1 MQNNPAPQPTINA
14 RALGTRLRRTVPYV
28 AMLLLVLGTLFGSYK
43 ASQQSG
49 YQELDDA
56 ALLELDLYAHTL
68 ESELGRYAFLP
79 DLLEMNPHVQA
90 VMASPHSDTLREKA
104 SQELA
109 RWSVLAGS
117 MEMWVSGPT
126 GALLASSHAHRNTPP
141 RHGPDAAGTRS
152 APPLSGAQRFFAADP
167 QSGNPSY
174 FFIQGLEHQG
184 TVRGTIGLRTSLDP
198 LEATWAD
205 LSVRSESEEILV
217 VDDNGVVVMS
227 SVPAWRYRTLEP
239 LSPQAIQQLR
249 TSGRYPAQALEPLGL
264 RWEKTI
270 ERGVRLVRL
279 PSTDSPSSAA
289 LRAAQERP
297 LATLGW
303 RMVILTNPAQMR
315 RNAAYVALGSSAL
328 VAFFCLLGIYLLQR
342 RRTLAQLFAA
352 RNALQE
358 VNDGLAN
365 TVAER
370 TQSLETIN
378 AQLLQE
384 MQERQLAQQELLQAG
399 KLAVLG
405 QMSVGIAH
413 EISQP
418 LTALRALS
426 NNTTVLLKQG
436 RIDDATQNLTA
447 LGDLVARMGRIT
459 TQLKSFARRT
469 PQSDENAA
477 FPGKGPVGLHTA
489 IHNVCVL
496 LEHRIRAQSVEVVVD
511 VSPTLQVCCDQDRL
525 EQVLIN
531 LASNALDAVKNAT
544 NPQLCLSAR
553 TEDQRVWVHV
563 SDNGPPVSDDVLQHL
578 FEPFFSTKAAGEGLG
593 LGLVISSSIV
603 REFGGTLAVSRGE
616 SGRGLTFE
624 FDLPN
629 HMEARAQDV

>member
-1 MQNNPAPQPTINA
+1 MQIKPVPTPAKPP
-14 RALGTRLRRTVPYV
+14 RALSARLRRTAPYA
-28 AMLLLVLGTLFGSYK
+28 AMLLLVLGTLFGSYR
-43 ASQQSG
+43 ASEQSG
-49 YQELDDA
+49 YQQLDDA
-56 ALLELDLYAHTL
+56 ALLEIDLYAHTL

-79 DLLEMNPHVQA
+79 DLLELNPHVQA
-90 VMASPHSDTLREKA
+90 LIANPQSNALKDKA
-104 SQELA
+104 RQELA
-109 RWSVLAGS
+109 RWSVLAGA
-117 MEMWVSGPT
+117 MEMWVLGP
-126 GALLASSHAHRNTPP
+126 GGDLLASSHAVSSTALHRRPDTTGSMSSAKTP
-141 RHGPDAAGTRS
+141 
-152 APPLSGAQRFFAADP
+152 GAQRFFWADP
-167 QSGNPSY
+167 QSDVPSY
-174 FFIQGLEHQG
+174 LFTQQIERKGVVLG
-184 TVRGTIGLRTSLDP
+184 RIGLRVSLNP

-217 VDDNGVVVMS
+217 VDDNGVVIMS
-227 SVPAWRYRTLEP
+227 SVPTWRYRTLEA
-239 LSPQAIQQLR
+239 LSSAELHR
-249 TSGRYPAQALEPLGL
+249 LKASGRYPLQTLEPLGL
-264 RWEKTI
+264 RMEKTI
-270 ERGVRLVRL
+270 ERGLRLVRL

-303 RMVILTNPAQMR
+303 RMVILTNPAPMR

-352 RNALQE
+352 RNALQQ
-358 VNDGLAN
+358 VNDGLAT

-370 TQSLETIN
+370 TRALESTN

-426 NNTTVLLKQG
+426 NNTTVLLQQG
-436 RIDDATQNLTA
+436 RIAEATQNLTA
-447 LGDLVARMGRIT
+447 LGELVARMGRIT

-469 PQSDENAA
+469 PRQDGQTSLPA
-477 FPGKGPVGLHTA
+477 KRSVCLHDA
-489 IHNVCVL
+489 IGNVCVL
-496 LEHRIRAQSVEVVVD
+496 LEHRIKTQGVEVVID
-511 VSPTLQVCCDQDRL
+511 VSPAVQVCCEQDRL

-531 LASNALDAVKNAT
+531 LASNALDAMNRSSD
-544 NPQLCLSAR
+544 PLLCFSTR
-553 TEDQRVWVHV
+553 SEDERVWVRV
-563 SDNGPPVSDDVLQHL
+563 SDTGPPVSDEVLQHL

-603 REFGGTLAVSRGE
+603 REWGGTLTVSRSE
-616 SGRGLTFE
+616 SATGLTFE

-629 HMEARAQDV
+629 RIKTGTQDV